1 LVWVPQQSEVIM
13 NPNKLDIS
21 IIYGTGTAYPP
32 LPELL
37 KKLPQVNVV
46 DQSEN
51 EAEFLKQSAETPPDS
66 VVVYLD
72 GLPTLP
78 EWIEELTHKFPQV
91 QVLVCSERLE
101 LDFMMRAMQLGV
113 REIIPLPLSQET
125 VEAAIRRVLLAKKR
139 RTAPTKSTVV
149 VITGH
154 KGGVG
159 TTTIAI
165 NLAVALSE
173 CQAERCALV
182 DLGRPFPDI
191 GNFLDHDTSY
201 DLGDVIHN
209 LCDLDHSFCK
219 KILQPYGNN
228 LEILHGISDFKDQDS
243 LHLASVD
250 KIFTVLQ
257 GLYKYI
263 VVDLGHLF
271 DELFFQVF
279 READLVLMLTEL
291 NVPNFRNLRKLWT
304 VLREWDPRRQK
315 VKIVV
320 NRHSKGNDLGMKELE
335 KILGAP
341 PFAVLPNEY
350 PPLIAAIN
358 QGVPLAKV
366 APRSKL
372 YAGLKEL
379 ARKVI
384 STQRGEKLEAPG
396 DQARRRFWIF

>member
-1 LVWVPQQSEVIM
+1 M
-13 NPNKLDIS
+13 NHNKINIS
-21 IIYGTGTAYPP
+21 IIYGTGAVYPT

-37 KKLPQVNVV
+37 KKLPQVNVT
-46 DQSEN
+46 DQSDHA
-51 EAEFLKQSAETPPDS
+51 AEILKQSEKTLPDS

-72 GLPTLP
+72 GLTTLP

-91 QVLVCSERLE
+91 PVLVCSERLE

-113 REIIPLPLSQET
+113 REILPLPLSQET
-125 VEAAIRRVLLAKKR
+125 VEAAIRRVQHAKER
-139 RTAPTKSTVV
+139 RTAPTLGTVV
-149 VITGH
+149 VVTGH

-165 NLAVALSE
+165 NLAVAISE
-173 CQAERCALV
+173 CQADRCALV

-191 GNFLDHDTSY
+191 GNFLDQDTPY

-341 PFAVLPNEY
+341 PLAVLPNEY

-372 YAGLKEL
+372 YVGLKEL
-379 ARKVI
+379 ALKVI
-384 STQRGEKLEAPG
+384 STQTGEKLEAAG

>member
-1 LVWVPQQSEVIM
+1 M
-13 NPNKLDIS
+13 NPDKVKLS
-21 IIYGTGTAYPP
+21 IIYGSGVASPA

-37 KKLPQVNVV
+37 RKLPQVDVA
-46 DQSEN
+46 DQSEDV
-51 EAEFLKQSAETPPDS
+51 AEFLKQPAETSPDL
-66 VVVYLD
+66 VMVYLD
-72 GLPTLP
+72 GVPTPP
-78 EWIEELTHKFPQV
+78 EWIEELIHKFPQA
-91 QVLVCSERLE
+91 QVLVCSDRLE

-113 REIIPLPLSQET
+113 REILPLPLSQET
-125 VEAAIRRVLLAKKR
+125 VEAAIRRVQLAKKR
-139 RTAPTKSTVV
+139 WTAPTQSTVV
-149 VITGH
+149 VVTGH

-165 NLAVALSE
+165 NLAVALST

-191 GNFLDHDTSY
+191 GNFLDHDTTY

-209 LCDLDHSFCK
+209 LCDLDQSFCK

-228 LEILHGISDFKDQDS
+228 LEILHGISDFKEQDS
-243 LHLASVD
+243 LDLASIG
-250 KIFTVLQ
+250 KIFTILR

-271 DELFFQVF
+271 DELFFRVF

-291 NVPNFRNLRKLWT
+291 NVPNFRNLRKLWPM
-304 VLREWDPRRQK
+304 LREWDPLRQK

-320 NRHSKGNDLGMKELE
+320 NRNNKGNDLGMRELE
-335 KILGAP
+335 KILEGP
-341 PFAVLPNEY
+341 PFAVLPSDY

-372 YAGLKEL
+372 YAGLKDL
-379 ARKVI
+379 ACKII
-384 STQRGEKLEAPG
+384 STQVGENLEAAG

>member
-1 LVWVPQQSEVIM
+1 MS
-13 NPNKLDIS
+13 PNKLNIS
-21 IIYGTGTAYPP
+21 IIYGTGVAYPA

-37 KKLPQVNVV
+37 KKLPQVNVA
-46 DQSEN
+46 DQSDDV
-51 EAEFLKQSAETPPDS
+51 AEFLKQPAETPRDS
-66 VVVYLD
+66 VVVCLD
-72 GLPTLP
+72 GLPTPP
-78 EWIEELTHKFPQV
+78 EWIEDLTHKFPQV
-91 QVLVCSERLE
+91 PVLVCSEKLE

-113 REIIPLPLSQET
+113 REILPLPLVREN
-125 VEAAIRRVLLAKKR
+125 VEAAIRRVQLAKKR
-139 RTAPTKSTVV
+139 RTTPTRSTVV
-149 VITGH
+149 VVTGH

-159 TTTIAI
+159 TTTVAI

-182 DLGRPFPDI
+182 DLGRPFPDV

-201 DLGDVIHN
+201 NLGDVIHN
-209 LCDLDHSFCK
+209 VCDLDHSFFK
-219 KILQPYGNN
+219 KIMQPYGNN

-243 LHLASVD
+243 LDLAIVD
-250 KIFTVLQ
+250 KVFTILR

-271 DELFFQVF
+271 DELFFRVF

-291 NVPNFRNLRKLWT
+291 NVPNFRNLWKLWPM
-304 VLREWDPRRQK
+304 LGEWDPRRQK

-320 NRHSKGNDLGMKELE
+320 NRKNKGNDLGMKELE
-335 KILGAP
+335 KILEGP
-341 PFAVLPNEY
+341 PFALLPSDY

-366 APRSKL
+366 APHSKL
-372 YAGLKEL
+372 YAGLKDL

-384 STQRGEKLEAPG
+384 STRGGEKLEAAG